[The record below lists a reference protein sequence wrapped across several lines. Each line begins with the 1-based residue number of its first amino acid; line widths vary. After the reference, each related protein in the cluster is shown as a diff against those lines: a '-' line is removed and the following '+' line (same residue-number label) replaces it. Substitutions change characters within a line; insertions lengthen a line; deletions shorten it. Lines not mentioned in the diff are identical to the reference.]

1 MKTINTTIAVIFTFL
16 INGIATAE
24 PYQRLAM
31 LTDTPSVIEKAKV
44 SKVIFKRKSKRKS
57 KSKSK
62 AWSCLSD
69 IEIIKRRASK
79 INHTIMRSSRKYS
92 VDSNLIRAVIAVES
106 CYNSKAVSPV
116 GAQGLMQLIPATAE
130 RFGISDSFNIE
141 QNINAGTKYL
151 RFLLKRY
158 NGDLRKATAA
168 YNAGEGKV
176 DQYNGI
182 PPYKETHNYVKNVLR
197 IFGILSGNPEL
208 ATLVL
213 EDGLVN
219 KDPDAY
225 KGMSAKDRA
234 ILKRIRSFGVKSSY
248 PSAVKN
254 NKTTHHFVNNN
265 ITNYKGM
272 FADKRAALQRIG
284 ALKLKSSYQK
294 SKATRQATGKPR
306 QKPYNRIETLR
317 KMLVTKRLEYKARAL
332 SAKPGRQ
339 GLNYNRQQAPHLYKR
354 ILIK

>member
-1 MKTINTTIAVIFTFL
+1 MIAVIFTFL

-31 LTDTPSVIEKAKV
+31 LTETPSVIEKAKIR
-44 SKVIFKRKSKRKS
+44 KVTFKP
-57 KSKSK
+57 KSK

-69 IEIIKRRASK
+69 IEIIKRRAAK
-79 INHTIMRSSRKYS
+79 INHTIMKNSRKYS

-106 CYNSKAVSPV
+106 CYNSRAVSPV

-130 RFGISDSFNIE
+130 RFGVSDSFNIE

-158 NGDLRKATAA
+158 NGDLRKTTAA

-182 PPYKETHNYVKNVLR
+182 PPYKETRNYVKKVLR

-219 KDPDAY
+219 KNPNNY
-225 KGMSAKDRA
+225 KGMSAEDRA
-234 ILKRIRSFGVKSSY
+234 ILNRIRSLGVKSSY

-254 NKTTHHFVNNN
+254 NKTTHRFVNKN
-265 ITNYKGM
+265 IANYKSM
-272 FADKRAALQRIG
+272 SADKRAALQRIR
-284 ALKLKSSYQK
+284 ALQIKSS
-294 SKATRQATGKPR
+294 RQATRRSG

-317 KMLVTKRLEYKARAL
+317 KMLVTKRLENKARAL

-339 GLNYNRQQAPHLYKR
+339 GLSYNRQQAPHLYKR
-354 ILIK
+354 ILH

>member
-1 MKTINTTIAVIFTFL
+1 MIAIIFTFL

-31 LTDTPSVIEKAKV
+31 LTETPSVVEKAKIR
-44 SKVIFKRKSKRKS
+44 KVTFKP
-57 KSKSK
+57 KSK

-79 INHTIMRSSRKYS
+79 INHTIMKNSRKYS

-106 CYNSKAVSPV
+106 CYNSRAVSPV

-151 RFLLKRY
+151 RFLLQRY
-158 NGDLRKATAA
+158 NGDLRKTTAA

-182 PPYKETHNYVKNVLR
+182 PPYKETRNYVKKVLR

-219 KDPDAY
+219 KNPNNY
-225 KGMSAKDRA
+225 KGMSAEDRE
-234 ILKRIRSFGVKSSY
+234 ILNRIRSLGVKSSY

-254 NKTTHHFVNNN
+254 NKTTHRFVNKN
-265 ITNYKGM
+265 ITNYKGIST
-272 FADKRAALQRIG
+272 DKRAALQRIR
-284 ALKLKSSYQK
+284 ALQIKSS
-294 SKATRQATGKPR
+294 RQAKRRSR
-306 QKPYNRIETLR
+306 QKPYNRIEALR
-317 KMLVTKRLEYKARAL
+317 KMLVTKRLENKARAL

-339 GLNYNRQQAPHLYKR
+339 GLSYNRQQAPHLYKR
-354 ILIK
+354 ILH